1 MSEVKQKGQASP
13 RLQVPPVGLQCTRPE
28 SPECWEHLISN
39 SCLKMSLSFLSVVF
53 RSQHLGF
60 LQCKQL
66 QELRIT
72 EWFGL
77 QGPQRSS
84 SSNPLPWAGSLC
96 KITLREELILL
107 FCLYL
112 TPQQFLPPAQ
122 ERSEL
127 LASPKHS
134 HQGTVWT
141 EHTSSDLISCSHC
154 PHHGELLAQKVDKQ
168 LLEVRFEDSPP
179 LTMPITNLTK
189 RKIEPGNRN

>member
-72 EWFGL
+72 EWFGCKDL
-77 QGPQRSS
+77 RDHTVPIPFHGQGHY
-84 SSNPLPWAGSLC
+84 A
-96 KITLREELILL
+96 K
-107 FCLYL
+107 
-112 TPQQFLPPAQ
+112 
-122 ERSEL
+122 
-127 LASPKHS
+127 
-134 HQGTVWT
+134 
-141 EHTSSDLISCSHC
+141 
-154 PHHGELLAQKVDKQ
+154 
-168 LLEVRFEDSPP
+168 
-179 LTMPITNLTK
+179 
-189 RKIEPGNRN
+189 